1 LDLSVYE
8 AEYLHEMSHWWYVE
22 RRRLFGRIIR
32 SYFPEIKKA
41 RCADIGA
48 STGANLTLFSEL
60 GVLDS
65 VGLEY
70 QYEAI
75 QLAKRKSSFPILQG
89 SGENLPFSNDS
100 FDLVTCT
107 DVLEHITND
116 DSTIREINRVLKPGG
131 YVLITVPAFQSL
143 WGHQDEVSHH
153 LRRYTRRDIEKIVT
167 QEGFEIMESFYFNW
181 IMFLPVWIIR
191 LISRLVSF
199 KMRSEGDINSPTLNK
214 MMMIVFRLDCVL
226 ARRIPFPFGVSVL
239 IFARSTSRT

>member
-1 LDLSVYE
+1 
-8 AEYLHEMSHWWYVE
+8 
-22 RRRLFGRIIR
+22 
-32 SYFPEIKKA
+32 
-41 RCADIGA
+41 
-48 STGANLTLFSEL
+48 
-60 GVLDS
+60 
-65 VGLEY
+65 
-70 QYEAI
+70 
-75 QLAKRKSSFPILQG
+75 LQG
-89 SGENLPFSNDS
+89 SGENLPFSNAS

-116 DSTIREINRVLKPGG
+116 DSTVREINRVLKPGG

-167 QEGFEIMESFYFNW
+167 KEGFEILESFYFNW

-199 KMRSEGDINSPTLNK
+199 KMRSEGDINSPILNK
-214 MMMIVFRLDCVL
+214 MMMFVFRLDCIL

-239 IFARSTSRT
+239 VFARSTAHT